1 MRSLATLAE
10 DSCCRRRTRGREENP
25 RLGLA
30 SNFQRASAN
39 FKDTR
44 RRQTYSGTSQIIDAL
59 KFLILSYSLLDFAHD
74 ATSLSMSPSSKA
86 YLISCPSRSSRKM
99 LTSQFPCSGNIF
111 RATF

>member
-25 RLGLA
+25 RLGLP

-44 RRQTYSGTSQIIDAL
+44 RPGKPYSGTSQIIDAL

-86 YLISCPSRSSRKM
+86 YLM
-99 LTSQFPCSGNIF
+99 VHLEFSQNVNFAVPVL
-111 RATF
+111 RQ